1 MTSRRRAI
9 SSRQERAKEIRAAS
23 ADARACSESLKG
35 AFPDRQLASTVDFSA
50 SFLTPHVVERREPR
64 GLGRLG
70 KTSAREP
77 GTAIAPPLVRNLSL
91 IIPDSEK
98 HQ

>member
-1 MTSRRRAI
+1 M

-50 SFLTPHVVERREPR
+50 GFLTPHVR
-64 GLGRLG
+64 
-70 KTSAREP
+70 
-77 GTAIAPPLVRNLSL
+77 
-91 IIPDSEK
+91 
-98 HQ
+98 